1 MLLHLI
7 DCQCIMRVC
16 FYGKAKTEKSN
27 NFYARN
33 KKNPLWKDALTAL
46 LSRGESGAYSVFAV
60 R

>member
-7 DCQCIMRVC
+7 DCQRIMRVC
-16 FYGKAKTEKSN
+16 FYCEAKTEKSN

-33 KKNPLWKDALTAL
+33 KRNPLWKNALTAL
-46 LSRGESGAYSVFAV
+46 LSKGESGAYSVFAV

>member
-7 DCQCIMRVC
+7 DCQSIMRVC
-16 FYGKAKTEKSN
+16 FYDKAKTEKSN

-33 KKNPLWKDALTAL
+33 KRNPLWKDALTAL
-46 LSRGESGAYSVFAV
+46 LSKGESGAYSVFAV

>member
-7 DCQCIMRVC
+7 DCQCVMRVY

-33 KKNPLWKDALTAL
+33 KRNPLWKDALTAL
-46 LSRGESGAYSVFAV
+46 LSKGESGAYSVFAV

>member
-7 DCQCIMRVC
+7 DCQSIMRVY
-16 FYGKAKTEKSN
+16 FYGKAKMEKSN